1 MTLTENLGKGMPSQ
15 RLLAGLELL
24 ALVHM
29 MSTSELPVLKLYE
42 KQVEFPGVNGSGG
55 MRCRV
60 DRIISHHNG

>member
-1 MTLTENLGKGMPSQ
+1 
-15 RLLAGLELL
+15 
-24 ALVHM
+24 
-29 MSTSELPVLKLYE
+29 LKLYE